1 MITFTTEAM
10 ALFCKYKKHAR
21 FWEAYDWV
29 KERVTDVEV
38 TCSGDTLNFKS
49 FRIHPSL
56 DTFLVRNNDNCVV
69 YTSTR
74 DTHFNENQPD
84 AV

>member
-10 ALFCKYKKHAR
+10 SLFCKYKKNAR

-29 KERVTDVEV
+29 KERIMNVEV

-56 DTFLVRNNDNCVV
+56 DTFVVRDNDNYLV